1 LKKKEFEVDSMDRFK
16 GLLSITFTFAV
27 LFGFGQS
34 KFERHLIEVTLEET
48 GEQVQFVKTPDLFEE
63 RWDTLPQPHFWKH
76 VMVMPPDTG
85 IMNVWETREIL
96 ENIWMGDWDKMT
108 DDDKDNYRQALRDE
122 HGLDSNTRI
131 VMTTGKSDFFQFEKV
146 FPSIARGVDRFIE
159 YDTDPWYAQAI
170 LMIESPGKL
179 AYSNAGALGPF
190 QLMKSVARNHGL
202 TVNKYVDE
210 RKDFDRSAYGSSHL
224 IRTACI
230 PEAKRILNRFGITVQ
245 GDDQYKLW
253 FRLTV
258 LHLYHAGAG
267 NVEKLL
273 INVVKP
279 REGGQGF
286 INKIWHSEY
295 GNFGNSSQNYSQL
308 ALASLLVLDDLIH
321 QKCSAMEDCVY
332 EN

>member
-1 LKKKEFEVDSMDRFK
+1 MQILKVF
-16 GLLSITFTFAV
+16 ITVTVVAV
-27 LFGFGQS
+27 SWFGFSQT
-34 KFERHLIEVTLEET
+34 KYDKHLVEVTIEGT
-48 GEQVQFVKTPDLFEE
+48 GELMHFVKTPDLFEE

-76 VMVMPPDTG
+76 VMVMPPDSG
-85 IMNVWETREIL
+85 IMNIWETREIL
-96 ENIWMGDWDKMT
+96 ENIWIGDWNKMS
-108 DDDKDNYRQALRDE
+108 DDDKDNYRQSLRNE
-122 HGLDSNTRI
+122 HALDSSTRI

-146 FPSIARGVDRFIE
+146 FPSIARGVQLFIE

-170 LMIESPGKL
+170 LMIESPGKI

-190 QLMKSVARNHGL
+190 QLMKGVARNHGL

-210 RKDFDRSAYGSSHL
+210 RKDFDKSAYGSSHL
-224 IRTACI
+224 IRTSCI
-230 PEAKRILNRFGITVQ
+230 PEAKRILNKFGIAVR
-245 GDDQYKLW
+245 GEDQYKLW

-258 LHLYHAGAG
+258 LHIYHAGAG
-267 NVEKLL
+267 NVENLL
-273 INVVKP
+273 VNVVKP
-279 REGGQGF
+279 SKGGQGF
-286 INKIWHSEY
+286 INKIWHSSY